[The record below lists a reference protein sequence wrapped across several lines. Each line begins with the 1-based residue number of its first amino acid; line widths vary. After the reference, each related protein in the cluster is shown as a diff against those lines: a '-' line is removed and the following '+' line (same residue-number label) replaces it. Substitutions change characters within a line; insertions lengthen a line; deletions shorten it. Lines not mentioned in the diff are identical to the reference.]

1 MNQRSG
7 RLALDIETVSP
18 SIPNGRRPDFTDS
31 RDFEVFAVSIG
42 YEHASTGDIESTVL
56 FRKGWGSN
64 TELEVVGAALDRCIS
79 REPETILSY
88 NGDAFDFHHL
98 VGRARLAAK
107 NLGAQQSLQVELTI
121 FLDTIESD
129 DLIHDAWSAYGQY
142 TSLEEACNRA
152 GFEVAETRWTEY
164 NHGINIDE
172 LRAPRD
178 RGTPELLSSDV
189 ALLGEIY
196 LDQYDADETDT
207 RQFHEL
213 EEMLRQYALSDV
225 EPLFTLADRR
235 PFDNPCR

>member
-1 MNQRSG
+1 M
-7 RLALDIETVSP
+7 
-18 SIPNGRRPDFTDS
+18 
-31 RDFEVFAVSIG
+31 
-42 YEHASTGDIESTVL
+42 
-56 FRKGWGSN
+56 
-64 TELEVVGAALDRCIS
+64 
-79 REPETILSY
+79 
-88 NGDAFDFHHL
+88 
-98 VGRARLAAK
+98 GRARLAAK